1 MGLPGAV
8 VDLYIDREPLLRGL
22 ARIQGIVEKKPS
34 NQNYAHVLM
43 EASGTDLVLTATDG
57 TMTLIGV
64 LQARVEGG
72 GRCTADA
79 AKLFAIVRLLDASV
93 VRFQLTRGARLSV
106 RAGNAEYH
114 LNTTDGS
121 DFPPSPAR
129 DDRSNLTVPG
139 ADLRRLVDETYFSVS
154 MDDNRYGLNGAH
166 LERVEAA
173 DGSSRLRMVTTDGSR
188 LSLSEA
194 SLTGD
199 LGIPKRTLIP
209 RKALAELKKLVDE
222 VDSSWTLSFGE
233 RSLTL
238 SGQNV
243 TLLSRLVDGDFPDYR
258 QVLPTGAK
266 RRVTIERDPLVACLK
281 RVQLMAA
288 DRNNSVR
295 FSFEEGRLLLSAS
308 DARAGDAREEV
319 TVDLEGAPL
328 ATGFNVKYLL
338 DILSNVRCERIQ
350 FDMGEALD
358 PCLLRVPDRD
368 DCLFVVMP
376 MRLD

>member
-1 MGLPGAV
+1 M
-8 VDLYIDREPLLRGL
+8 DLYIDREPLLRGL

-34 NQNYAHVLM
+34 NQNYAHVLL
-43 EASGTDLVLTATDG
+43 EAGGTDLVLTATDG
-57 TMTLIGV
+57 TMTVIGV
-64 LQARVEGG
+64 LQARIEGG

-93 VRFQLTRGARLSV
+93 VRFQMTRGARLSI
-106 RAGNAEYH
+106 RAGNTEYH

-129 DDRSNLTVPG
+129 DDRSCLTLPG
-139 ADLRRLVDETYFSVS
+139 SDLRRLVDETLYSVS
-154 MDDNRYGLNGAH
+154 GDDNRYGLNGAH

-173 DGSSRLRMVTTDGSR
+173 DGTARLRMVTTDGSR

-194 SLTGD
+194 ALTGD
-199 LGIPKRTLIP
+199 LGMPKRTLIP
-209 RKALAELKKLVDE
+209 RKALSELKKLVDE

-233 RSLTL
+233 RSVTLT
-238 SGQNV
+238 GQNV
-243 TLLSRLVDGDFPDYR
+243 TLISRLVDGDFPDYR
-258 QVLPTGAK
+258 QVLPSGAK
-266 RRVTIERDPLVACLK
+266 RRVTIERDPFISCLR
-281 RVQLMAA
+281 RVQLMAV
-288 DRNNSVR
+288 DRNNSAR
-295 FSFEEGRLLLSAS
+295 FSFEEGRLLLSAT
-308 DARAGDAREEV
+308 DARTGDAREEI

-328 ATGFNVKYLL
+328 ATGFNVKFLL
-338 DILSNVRCERIQ
+338 EILGNVRSERIQ

-358 PCLLRVPDRD
+358 PCLLRIPDRD